1 LSVRAKAFAQDYDPS
16 AVDRFGVWLSARQ
29 IRRWVPSFA
38 GKRVADVGCGYHA
51 TFTRTILGEARQVV
65 LCDVALAPDLVAH
78 PSVTACVGPLS
89 QTLAALPAESVDVVL
104 LISVLEHVWEPLAL
118 LENLHRLLTPGG
130 TCLVNVPSW
139 RGKRYLERAAFQ
151 WGVSPAS
158 EMEDHKMYYDE
169 KDLWPLLVRASFAPS
184 RIRCFSHKFGLNT
197 FAVCTRSPDAATAA
211 GTGALPAS
219 AAAPHA
225 PPANG
230 GAS

>member
-1 LSVRAKAFAQDYDPS
+1 LTVRAQAFAQDYDPS
-16 AVDRFGVWLSARQ
+16 VVDRFGVWLSARQ
-29 IRRWVPSFA
+29 IRRWVPSFV

-51 TFTRTILGEARQVV
+51 TFLRTILGEVRQAV

-78 PSVTACVGPLS
+78 PSVKACVGPLS
-89 QTLAALPAESVDVVL
+89 QTLATLPDESVDVAL

-118 LENLHRLLTPGG
+118 LENLHRLLAPGG

-158 EMEDHKMYYDE
+158 EMDDHKMYYDE
-169 KDLWPLLVRASFAPS
+169 KDLWPLLVRARFAPS

-197 FAVCTRSPDAATAA
+197 FAVCTRAEEGAAAA
-211 GTGALPAS
+211 GAGTHSAS
-219 AAAPHA
+219 AAAPQA
-225 PPANG
+225 AVNG